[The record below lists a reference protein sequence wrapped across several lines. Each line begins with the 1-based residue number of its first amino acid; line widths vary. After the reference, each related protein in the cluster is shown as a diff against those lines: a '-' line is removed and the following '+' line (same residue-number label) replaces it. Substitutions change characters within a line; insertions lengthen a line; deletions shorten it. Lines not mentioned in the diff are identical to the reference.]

1 MIVKNLDNKQSF
13 LFSQLVARV
22 RRKRRK
28 RCYRGARNCGSEV
41 HIQKGLYLLCSPISD
56 CHAARRYIYIFFLLV
71 DGQSTRVTDFARK
84 KKALLLSWVEFCGSS
99 IVFFSLQST
108 RAASLPTTDGL
119 SFSSKRKAG
128 SSRHF
133 KWEVHMHIYTR
144 FLWHWIDRLSIKC
157 LCILDCFGLKYHT
170 HSAME
175 NLYQPLIR
183 LWAVLPFC
191 LSSSRILKKSAKKS

>member
-1 MIVKNLDNKQSF
+1 MFVSISTGKEKNWLFAWFVMEFVKLKMIVKNLDNKQSF
-13 LFSQLVARV
+13 LFSKLVARV

-99 IVFFSLQST
+99 IVSFRYRVQEQLLFQRLM
-108 RAASLPTTDGL
+108 ACHSLP
-119 SFSSKRKAG
+119 K
-128 SSRHF
+128 
-133 KWEVHMHIYTR
+133 
-144 FLWHWIDRLSIKC
+144 DRLDHPV
-157 LCILDCFGLKYHT
+157 ILNERYTCTFIH
-170 HSAME
+170 
-175 NLYQPLIR
+175 
-183 LWAVLPFC
+183 VFC
-191 LSSSRILKKSAKKS
+191 DTE